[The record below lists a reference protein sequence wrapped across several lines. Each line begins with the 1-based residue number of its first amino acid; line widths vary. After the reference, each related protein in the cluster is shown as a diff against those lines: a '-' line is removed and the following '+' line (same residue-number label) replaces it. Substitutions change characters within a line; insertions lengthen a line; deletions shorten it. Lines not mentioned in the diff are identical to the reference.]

1 MLNKTKIK
9 VRADAQ
15 VERSI
20 SAIEKAFIQ
29 SSWEWEHWR
38 NGEIVDQW
46 TDKNLCTDE
55 GLNHVLDAAFSVGTQ
70 ITDWYIL
77 IYNTNTTP
85 ATGMIYST
93 KVFTESTHYS
103 EANRPG
109 WQDGGVAAKSVDNSG
124 NKASFTMSTAE
135 TIYGAGLVGGGSAA
149 ATKGD
154 SAGGGVLYNV
164 SDFSGG
170 AKTVASDDVLKVTVT
185 LTIADA

>member
-1 MLNKTKIK
+1 MHNKIK
-9 VRADAQ
+9 VSVKADAY
-15 VERSI
+15 VERPV
-20 SAIEKAFIQ
+20 SAIEKFFIE

-38 NGEIVDQW
+38 DGKLIDEWV
-46 TDKNLCTDE
+46 DKNICMDE
-55 GLNHVLDAAFSVGTQ
+55 GLISVLDVYFSKATQ

-85 ATGMIYST
+85 ATGMNYAT

-103 EANRPG
+103 EANRPA
-109 WQDGGVAAKSVDNSG
+109 WQEGGGGAKSITNTA

-135 TIYGAGLVGGGSAA
+135 SVYGAGLVGGGSAA
-149 ATKGD
+149 PTKGD
-154 SAGGGVLYNV
+154 SAGGGILYNV

-170 AKTVASDDVLKVTVT
+170 SKSVASDDVLKVTVA